1 MEMIEIFFD
10 TSILKEKSIKDY
22 SMFTFGR
29 NYLEFI
35 DFINT
40 NDLSDKCHINVTEIV
55 MKELK
60 CQICEKFEEDDS
72 NYRELLSKFR
82 VFYGIDEPEKV
93 KDFETGLDRRIND
106 YLEQEKINMVLIPKE
121 RDTLNNLLDRA
132 IYKNKPFSG
141 KNGESDKGFK
151 DAVQWESMLQ
161 YAGKIASQKFLFLTK
176 NKNDFPEELS
186 DDFERI
192 TGKKI
197 EIFYELGELQNRLLE
212 INQIQSNYLLV
223 DANIDSLLDSGELFD
238 IVNEK
243 IKLYYNFEVN
253 SIVNY
258 SDLIDQSNNN
268 YSFNI
273 EVVKDEENLPF
284 HIECR
289 LDKDGNINID
299 DVIMIA

>member
-1 MEMIEIFFD
+1 M
-10 TSILKEKSIKDY
+10 
-22 SMFTFGR
+22 
-29 NYLEFI
+29 
-35 DFINT
+35 
-40 NDLSDKCHINVTEIV
+40 
-55 MKELK
+55 
-60 CQICEKFEEDDS
+60 
-72 NYRELLSKFR
+72 
-82 VFYGIDEPEKV
+82 
-93 KDFETGLDRRIND
+93 
-106 YLEQEKINMVLIPKE
+106 
-121 RDTLNNLLDRA
+121 
-132 IYKNKPFSG
+132 
-141 KNGESDKGFK
+141 
-151 DAVQWESMLQ
+151 
-161 YAGKIASQKFLFLTK
+161 KFLFLTK

-186 DDFERI
+186 DEFERI

>member
-10 TSILKEKSIKDY
+10 TSILKEKGIKDY
-22 SMFTFGR
+22 SVFTFGK

-60 CQICEKFEEDDS
+60 CQICERFEEDDNS
-72 NYRELLSKFR
+72 YRELLSKFR

-93 KDFETGLDRRIND
+93 KDFEIGLDRRMND
-106 YLEQEKINMVLIPKE
+106 YIEQEKINVVLIPKE

-132 IYKNKPFSG
+132 IYKSKPFSG

-161 YAGKIASQKFLFLTK
+161 YASKIANEKFLFLTK

-186 DDFERI
+186 DEFENI

-243 IKLYYNFEVN
+243 IKLYYNFEIN
-253 SIVNY
+253 FIVNY

-273 EVVKDEENLPF
+273 EVIKDGENLPF

-289 LDKDGNINID
+289 LDKDGNIKID
-299 DVIMIA
+299 DVIMIV